1 MKTHCH
7 CPGGAARLAGV
18 SGLCGRRTRKE
29 GLREPPG
36 SLCWEHSRPAR
47 RARAARCGT
56 LFTGPSPL
64 DVAASSD
71 PTAPAPTRD
80 RTCLG
85 RHCPSGA
92 LLLAALT
99 RKTSE
104 AAHPPGH
111 HNHHGGRARSARGLL
126 GIRPWMNRRAVLS
139 SQTASKDVHTT
150 DRCGHVSWVTEMK
163 PAWLIRS
170 APQGPGKAA
179 HPGQSCPSCPADQWL
194 CPSRGPRVPSGVVLL
209 GGHPTRSLS
218 YPRKKLQASFNPL
231 ARLGRAGA
239 AS

>member
-36 SLCWEHSRPAR
+36 SLRWEHSRPAR